1 MRRSILFAMVICI
14 LLSACAARPTP
25 TPTPE
30 PTVTPR
36 PTAAPT
42 STPVPTPT
50 RTPTPTLVPTPTP
63 IIYVVQAGDVLGAIA
78 QLYGTTVQAIVEANG
93 ITDPDFIR
101 QGQEL
106 VIPPPGPTPLPVEPT
121 AAP

>member
-1 MRRSILFAMVICI
+1 MRRNLMIVVVICI
-14 LLSACAARPTP
+14 LLSACAAKPTP

-30 PTVTPR
+30 PTATPR
-36 PTAAPT
+36 PTAVPT

-50 RTPTPTLVPTPTP
+50 RTPTPTLVPTPTVT
-63 IIYVVQAGDVLGAIA
+63 IHVVQPGDVLGAIA
-78 QLYGTTVQAIVEANG
+78 KMYGTTVEAIVAANG